1 MSTQDVK
8 LLLTEVLIFLVWKR
22 YSLIVF
28 GVVWDYSIQ
37 NQRTNNIKTSLKN
50 YKTEIKIVA
59 DLG

>member
-8 LLLTEVLIFLVWKR
+8 LLLTEVLIFLVQKR
-22 YSLIVF
+22 YSLIIF

-37 NQRTNNIKTSLKN
+37 NQRTNNVKISLKN